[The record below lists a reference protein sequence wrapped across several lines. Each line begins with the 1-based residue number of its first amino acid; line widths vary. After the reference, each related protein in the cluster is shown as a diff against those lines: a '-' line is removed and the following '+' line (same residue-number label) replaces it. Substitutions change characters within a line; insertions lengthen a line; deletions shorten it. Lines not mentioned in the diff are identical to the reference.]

1 MRKTLVSIPTP
12 SIATALSLIAAIA
25 VGMIAYHFA
34 FSDANADSH
43 DSAGEVRVSARAL
56 EDGRVEVA
64 LRQLDGGVPAERIL
78 PDARFLR
85 ADAEAGTWF
94 DSSDVA
100 LAAVAD
106 DNASGPLFCI
116 AAHGTWDDS
125 FWRYVR
131 GYSRQAA
138 IDAGLNVRFSHSLDG
153 AQQAAAIGQCSADGA
168 AVIASTLADPDAVR
182 AALDAAK
189 QAGARIVTFNSGAED
204 AASVGSELHIAL
216 NETAAG
222 RLVGKEFNSRA
233 VTGTVGCLLHEAD
246 NVGLE
251 ARCDALADAYSG
263 GEVIRVTLPEG
274 ESEAVVSQAVSD
286 RLTDPDQPTLRALV
300 ALNADTLVAA
310 LLGIIA
316 TADQLEQDVQI
327 AGIGQSTGLNRI
339 DIEHRRR
346 HLAFVTNSAAE
357 AQGYLITAALQM
369 VYTYPTSPKFISSPT
384 ILTATP
390 FLYNSGAIR
399 ADAQELAETFRRL
412 QQRLALGDEYDE

>member
-1 MRKTLVSIPTP
+1 MHKAFASIPTP
-12 SIATALSLIAAIA
+12 SIATALSLIAALAI
-25 VGMIAYHFA
+25 GMIAYHFA
-34 FSDANADSH
+34 FNDANADSH
-43 DSAGEVRVSARAL
+43 DSAGEVRVATRSL
-56 EDGRVEVA
+56 DDGRVEVA
-64 LRQLDGGVPAERIL
+64 VQQRTADADWGDRQL
-78 PDARFLR
+78 PDARFLP
-85 ADAEAGTWF
+85 ADVEPNVWRV
-94 DSSDVA
+94 SSGVPIS
-100 LAAVAD
+100 AAA
-106 DNASGPLFCI
+106 ASGPLFCI

-153 AQQAAAIGQCSADGA
+153 AEQAAAIEQCSADGA

-182 AALDAAK
+182 AALNAAK
-189 QAGARIVTFNSGAED
+189 QAGARIVTFNSGTED

-222 RLVGKEFNSRA
+222 RLVGEEFNSRA

-263 GEVIRVTLPEG
+263 GEVVRVTLPEG

-286 RLTDPDQPTLRALV
+286 RLTDPDQPTLGALV

-316 TADQLEQDVQI
+316 TADQLEHDVQI

-369 VYTYPTSPKFISSPT
+369 VHTYPTSSKFISTPT

-390 FLYNSGAIR
+390 FIYDSGAIR